1 MKPFKAALDALRIGL
16 PDEARAYVRRI

>member
-1 MKPFKAALDALRIGL
+1 MKRFKAALDALRIGL